1 MKFGS
6 NFRKLTVSVAAAF
19 CVAVAGGTTIQ
30 PVHAEDGFY
39 AGKTLTIVNNYNA
52 GGASD
57 LEGRLYAR
65 FLPKYLKGHPNIV
78 FKNQAGAGGLLAF
91 NWLGKVAAPDGLTAS
106 FFTWDPVV
114 QIVGD
119 PRLEVPFDKF
129 TFVAGSNSTVV
140 AFIRKD
146 VTPGI
151 NKPEDFLKAKDF
163 KVAGLSDTNEYD
175 LRHRL
180 SIDLLLGRVYRM
192 VTGFNG
198 FAPMFK
204 AIQQNEVQFASSSLP
219 GYRGVVVPTMVKP
232 GIVVPVFQYSAIAA
246 DGSYPRNADVPDLPS
261 WMELYQLKYGKDAKP
276 SGIEWDALQII
287 DQIETTLLRT
297 ILMPPGAPKQAANE
311 LAQAFAAVAKDPEF
325 IADYRKVIKSDPHLV
340 TGEGPEKIIGSLGS
354 VDPKL
359 VAFFKDYIAKA
370 HQ

>member
-1 MKFGS
+1 MMIG
-6 NFRKLTVSVAAAF
+6 RKLGRLGITIVAAF
-19 CVAVAGGTTIQ
+19 CAAVGIAAHS
-30 PVHAEDGFY
+30 VHAEGGFF

-78 FKNQAGAGGLLAF
+78 FKNLPGAGGLLAF
-91 NWLGKVAAPDGLTAS
+91 NWLGKVARPDGLTAS

-119 PRLEVPFDKF
+119 QRLQVPFNKF

-146 VTPGI
+146 VAPGI
-151 NKPEDFLKAKDF
+151 NKPADFLNAKDF

-219 GYRGVVVPTMVKP
+219 GYRGRVVPTMVKT
-232 GIVVPVFQYSAIAA
+232 GVVVPVFQFGTIAK
-246 DGSYPRNADVPDLPS
+246 DGSYNRNPDVPDLPT
-261 WMELYQLKYGKDAKP
+261 WMDLYHLKYGNGAKP
-276 SGIEWDALQII
+276 NGIKWDALQII
-287 DQIETTLLRT
+287 NQIETNLLRT
-297 ILMPPGAPKQAANE
+297 ILMPPGSPKEAANE
-311 LAQAFAAVAKDPEF
+311 LAEAFAAVAKDHEF
-325 IADYRKVIKSDPHLV
+325 VADYRKVIKADPHLV
-340 TGEGPEKIIGSLGS
+340 IGEAPEKIIGSLGS

-359 VAFFKDYIAKA
+359 VAFFKDYIATA

>member
-1 MKFGS
+1 MKFG
-6 NFRKLTVSVAAAF
+6 KLNIFVVAAF
-19 CVAVAGGTTIQ
+19 CALACGTMTG
-30 PVHAEDGFY
+30 PAEAKDGFF

-65 FLPKYLKGHPNIV
+65 FLPKYLKGHPSII
-78 FKNQAGAGGLLAF
+78 FKNLPGAGGLLAF
-91 NWLGKVAAPDGLTAS
+91 NWLGQVARPDGLTAS

-119 PRLEVPFDKF
+119 QRLQVPFSKF

-180 SIDLLLGRVYRM
+180 SIDLLNGRVYRM

-219 GYRGVVVPTMVKP
+219 GYRGHVVPTMVKT
-232 GIVVPVFQYSAIAA
+232 GIVVPVFQFGTIAA
-246 DGSYPRNADVPDLPS
+246 DGSYHRNPDVPDLPT
-261 WMELYQLKYGKDAKP
+261 WMELYHLKYGKDAMP
-276 SGIEWDALQII
+276 SGLKWDALQVINR
-287 DQIETTLLRT
+287 IETNLLRT
-297 ILMPPGAPKQAANE
+297 VLMPPGSPREAAHE
-311 LAQAFAAVAKDPEF
+311 LAEAFASVAKDREF
-325 IADYRKVIKSDPHLV
+325 IAEYRKVIKSDPHLV
-340 TGEGPEKIIGSLGS
+340 TGDSGEKIIGSLGS
-354 VDPKL
+354 IDPKI